1 MKRTLWI
8 FVMGLVIIG
17 STIVALYV
25 IRKNKA
31 LHQYV
36 HPNSQAIMS
45 VSLDDLL
52 LDNID
57 QLFKRRT
64 ADSVASDHGLLDIA
78 SWWSAGIGIP
88 AQIHFFTLND
98 NPLTFFTIQKIKDI
112 EKWETFVKE
121 HMTDTIQIIT
131 PSGQPLSFAHLS
143 SGVST
148 MYDDQYLLL
157 RIAISKQHADNE
169 MSAIWGEKNTWMYVS
184 NFPASPAENQ
194 KAHVVY
200 RHTDGTLQLFADLT
214 KGHITLAGDWQL
226 DSNIPTRVQVRV
238 PKVGDHSFLAFWS
251 DLPLAE
257 TPFITRFL
265 SSFADIEP
273 DRLLDNSHG
282 YVDLFMSADMT
293 TQRDTVIVYD
303 YDEDFNAIEK
313 KEIQEVTV
321 PNIESVWKGNE
332 QLAGALPEKL
342 FYRFYKQVAD
352 SLVLLSTKEDN
363 SFSPAFVV
371 AKSPFQIA
379 VDFKNLPASWADSM
393 LRSLQ
398 QRALQID
405 IETSA
410 LNQRMLGITGNIR
423 YEKR

>member
-8 FVMGLVIIG
+8 FAMVLVIIG
-17 STIVALYV
+17 STIVALYI

-57 QLFKRRT
+57 QLFKRRK
-64 ADSVASDHGLLDIA
+64 AESVASDPDLLDIE
-78 SWWSAGIGIP
+78 SWWKAGIGIP

-112 EKWETFVKE
+112 EKWKTFLKGHV
-121 HMTDTIQIIT
+121 TDTIRIIT
-131 PSGQPLSFAHLS
+131 PSDQPLSLAHLS

-157 RIAISKQHADNE
+157 RVAVTNQHAGNE

-184 NFPASPAENQ
+184 NFSAPPAENP

-200 RHTDGTLQLFADLT
+200 RHTDGTFQLFADVT
-214 KGHITLAGDWQL
+214 KGHITLAGEWQL
-226 DSNIPTRVQVRV
+226 DTNIPTAAQVRV
-238 PKVGDHSFLAFWS
+238 PKMGDHSFLAFWS
-251 DLPLAE
+251 DLPLAQ
-257 TPFITRFL
+257 TSFITRFL
-265 SSFADIEP
+265 SVVADIEP
-273 DRLLDNSHG
+273 DMLLDNSYG

-303 YDEDFNAIEK
+303 YDEDFNAVEK

-321 PNIESVWKGNE
+321 PNVESVWKGNE

-342 FYRFYKQVAD
+342 FYRFYKQAAD

-363 SFSPAFVV
+363 GFSPEFVA

-379 VDFKNLPASWADSM
+379 VDFKNLPASWADGM

-398 QRALQID
+398 QRALKID

-410 LNQRMLGITGNIR
+410 LNQHMLGITGSIR
-423 YEKR
+423 YEER